1 MVFADYKFL
10 NCCMMLSNDFS
21 NILFKSEKVM
31 LLFLIYLNSEDNG
44 SKKFF
49 GVHSIGSKNSATLGH
64 HTYPS
69 NELG

>member
-1 MVFADYKFL
+1 MLK
-10 NCCMMLSNDFS
+10 CCIMLLYDFS
-21 NILFKSEKVM
+21 NILFKSEKVT
-31 LLFLIYLNSEDNG
+31 LLFLIYLISEDNG

-64 HTYPS
+64 YTYPS

>member
-1 MVFADYKFL
+1 
-10 NCCMMLSNDFS
+10 MLLYDFS
-21 NILFKSEKVM
+21 IILFKSEKVT
-31 LLFLIYLNSEDNG
+31 LLLLIYLISGDNG

>member
-1 MVFADYKFL
+1 MLK
-10 NCCMMLSNDFS
+10 CCIMLLYDFS
-21 NILFKSEKVM
+21 IILFKSEKVT
-31 LLFLIYLNSEDNG
+31 LLFLIYLISEDNG

>member
-1 MVFADYKFL
+1 MLK
-10 NCCMMLSNDFS
+10 CCIMLLYDFS
-21 NILFKSEKVM
+21 NILFKSEKVT
-31 LLFLIYLNSEDNG
+31 LLFLIYLISEDNG

-49 GVHSIGSKNSATLGH
+49 GVHSIGSKNATLGH